1 MKNKDP
7 YPFRQSGRPAQY
19 TDASTQ
25 RRLCIR
31 RRGRVWMILISLSL
45 TEKTVNVY
53 SRHLQYLHLLAF
65 VLWQWTSLA
74 AQTEIHGSI
83 GPEMADQ
90 AWFSAQREH
99 VLGTW
104 SVIHPF
110 SPTLAAYYSAIHRVR
125 DGTTET
131 EREEKQAMTEKI
143 SHHLWIDGLAYS
155 LWYST
160 WLLFQKLPII
170 GYSMMDPW
178 ECPI

>member
-125 DGTTET
+125 DETTET

-155 LWYST
+155 TS
-160 WLLFQKLPII
+160 LLFQKA
-170 GYSMMDPW
+170 
-178 ECPI
+178 